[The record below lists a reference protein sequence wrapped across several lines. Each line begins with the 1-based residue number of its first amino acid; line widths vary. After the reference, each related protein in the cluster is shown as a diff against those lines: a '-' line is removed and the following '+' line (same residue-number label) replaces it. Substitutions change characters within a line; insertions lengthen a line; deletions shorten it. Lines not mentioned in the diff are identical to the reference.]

1 MTAEKETKIIGSSH
15 YAISLDSKFSTIFY
29 TAELVCNTATG
40 TSYTL
45 YVLNKDQ
52 RQELAVIS
60 YVCKFKLCI
69 VPVNLMFIFLG
80 KQFFRFERSTKIR
93 SYITK
98 I

>member
-45 YVLNKDQ
+45 YVLNRDQ
-52 RQELAVIS
+52 RRKLAVIS
-60 YVCKFKLCI
+60 YVYKFKLCI
-69 VPVNLMFIFLG
+69 ISINLIFIFLG
-80 KQFFRFERSTKIR
+80 K
-93 SYITK
+93 
-98 I
+98 